1 MKTELDIV
9 PLLDKACEFITSLQT
24 ILKSLDYDSSD
35 IEDGLFQ
42 QCLDNECLYVK
53 KIPKVIFMIITQDND
68 NVFRALSDAIYFT
81 QSQFKEIKKN
91 YISFLKNYSTVKE
104 LNMLLT
110 MLTSYTNV
118 QDYIGSLIKGYN
130 TPLVDIALFCIF
142 TNSDIMI
149 NYMSPEGFSK
159 IELKLE
165 SSQCIRVYLSDE
177 GTFDTLYNKSYIKDA
192 GFCQAILFKVI
203 FTLLQILSPLTDKKL
218 PPVEI
223 YQNLEYT
230 QWKSDQREDLKN
242 IPWIIPECSE
252 NTEDLYSPIR
262 SVSDTGLW
270 CFTDKS
276 GKNSAISPF
285 IPIPTEPFKSSPIRA
300 LTTLL
305 RKKFELTLSAE
316 LL

>member
-35 IEDGLFQ
+35 MEDGLFK

-110 MLTSYTNV
+110 MLTSYTNG

-130 TPLVDIALFCIF
+130 TLLVDIAFFCNF
-142 TNSDIMI
+142 TNSDIMF
-149 NYMSPEGFSK
+149 NSMSPEG
-159 IELKLE
+159 I
-165 SSQCIRVYLSDE
+165 
-177 GTFDTLYNKSYIKDA
+177 
-192 GFCQAILFKVI
+192 
-203 FTLLQILSPLTDKKL
+203 
-218 PPVEI
+218 
-223 YQNLEYT
+223 
-230 QWKSDQREDLKN
+230 
-242 IPWIIPECSE
+242 
-252 NTEDLYSPIR
+252 
-262 SVSDTGLW
+262 
-270 CFTDKS
+270 
-276 GKNSAISPF
+276 
-285 IPIPTEPFKSSPIRA
+285 
-300 LTTLL
+300 
-305 RKKFELTLSAE
+305 
-316 LL
+316 